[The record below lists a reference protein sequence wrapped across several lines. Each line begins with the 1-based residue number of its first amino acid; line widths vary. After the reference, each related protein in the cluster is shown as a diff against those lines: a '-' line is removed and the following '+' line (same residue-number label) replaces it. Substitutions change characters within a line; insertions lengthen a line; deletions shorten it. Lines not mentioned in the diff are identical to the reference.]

1 MLMLGLGSSV
11 WHNGKGK
18 KSIADKPGGCRSS
31 VSGKGADE
39 ALGTCHRVGS
49 AGAAR
54 DAGKE
59 RRGWGRDAGK
69 GRRGRRR
76 NCREEDD
83 TGTVRV
89 VDALAPALRC
99 SRDISRS
106 RSQRLSYT

>member
-1 MLMLGLGSSV
+1 MQGR
-11 WHNGKGK
+11 N
-18 KSIADKPGGCRSS
+18 
-31 VSGKGADE
+31 
-39 ALGTCHRVGS
+39 
-49 AGAAR
+49 
-54 DAGKE
+54 DAG
-59 RRGWGRDAGK
+59 GGGMQGRDGAGGGGMEGRDDIGGGGIVGK

>member
-54 DAGKE
+54 DAGKGQ
-59 RRGWGRDAGK
+59 RGRGRDCREGTARAEAELQG
-69 GRRGRRR
+69 GRRHGHGEGGGR
-76 NCREEDD
+76 
-83 TGTVRV
+83 
-89 VDALAPALRC
+89 P
-99 SRDISRS
+99 RS
-106 RSQRLSYT
+106 SLKV